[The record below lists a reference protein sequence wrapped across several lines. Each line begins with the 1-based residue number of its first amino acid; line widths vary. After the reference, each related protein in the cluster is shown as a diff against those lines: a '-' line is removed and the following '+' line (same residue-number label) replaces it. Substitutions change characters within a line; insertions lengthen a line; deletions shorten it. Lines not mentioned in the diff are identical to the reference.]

1 MILELHSEWS
11 VTVFIDCM
19 KQMSRVCLTGQH
31 SVTHLIN
38 KIVLKMSL
46 KEGYCT
52 IIDRLYEVELKLNC
66 PPGLHTK
73 HLNLNQNGNTDFKI
87 LSALRDMSIKRLDG
101 LKNSLLKC
109 LSMWGI
115 NTVV

>member
-1 MILELHSEWS
+1 
-11 VTVFIDCM
+11 
-19 KQMSRVCLTGQH
+19 
-31 SVTHLIN
+31 
-38 KIVLKMSL
+38 MSL
-46 KEGYCT
+46 KAGYCT
-52 IIDRLYEVELKLNC
+52 IIDRLYEVEPKLNC

-115 NTVV
+115 NTVLWVKLLPAEPEKMWEISETLIS